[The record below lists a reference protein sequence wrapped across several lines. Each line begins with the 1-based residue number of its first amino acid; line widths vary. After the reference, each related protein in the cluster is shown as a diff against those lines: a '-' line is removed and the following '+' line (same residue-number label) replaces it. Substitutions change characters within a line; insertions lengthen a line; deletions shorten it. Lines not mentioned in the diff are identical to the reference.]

1 MRPPSFRVG
10 VLLVAGIVL
19 GTFLTFA
26 ASSKPPVSTGKTGD
40 LWEVTSQM
48 SMEGMPMQM
57 PSQKN
62 KVCASKSWKEPPGAQ
77 NPQQQC
83 QISDL
88 KSVGAKTTWKMQCSS
103 PTMTG
108 DGEITRTSPDAY
120 SGAIK
125 MSSADG
131 NVTIKLSGQKVGE
144 CDYAETEA
152 MPAQAEAMSKKLDAD
167 LAKMQAEGCKG
178 VAESLQLQIL
188 KLETGG
194 CNDAAT
200 KEIYCDTVYSAKGTQ
215 ALIKQGDALPGAGL
229 KDAFDFCGNAK
240 GKSAYCGQFNTPEGF
255 ELFASG
261 GTGAGS
267 PQQTI
272 ASYCGLSAAQV
283 EDDRTKLCKVAAGGM
298 TAFSYLAKFCP
309 AEAKQ
314 LAEKECAGRNFTGAA
329 PSTYSEFCG
338 IYASQQAA
346 QPAATAETPAEDTK
360 KKTKK
365 FFKSVWPH

>member
-1 MRPPSFRVG
+1 MVG
-10 VLLVAGIVL
+10 SCLA
-19 GTFLTFA
+19 FA
-26 ASSKPPVSTGKTGD
+26 ASSKPAAVAHGNGD
-40 LWEVTSQM
+40 LWEVTSEL
-48 SMEGMPMQM
+48 SMEGMPVHMAPRKQ
-57 PSQKN
+57 N
-62 KVCASKSWKEPPGAQ
+62 VCAPKDWKEPPGAQ
-77 NPQQQC
+77 NPQQEC
-83 QISDL
+83 QISDM
-88 KSVGAKTTWKMQCSS
+88 KTVGSKTTWKMQCAS
-103 PTMTG
+103 PKSTG
-108 DGEITRTSPDAY
+108 DGEITRTSPTAY
-120 SGAIK
+120 TGNIK
-125 MSSADG
+125 MTSSDG
-131 NVTIKLSGQKVGE
+131 TINIRLSGERVAD
-144 CDYAETEA
+144 CNYVETD
-152 MPAQAEAMSKKLDAD
+152 PQAIEAMSKKMDAD
-167 LAKMQAEGCKG
+167 LAAMQAQGCKG

-200 KEIYCDTVYSAKGTQ
+200 KEIYCNTVYSAKGTQ

-229 KDAFDFCGNAK
+229 RDAFDFCGNAS

-283 EDDRTKLCKVAAGGM
+283 EDDRTRLCKVAAGGM

-309 AEAKQ
+309 TEAKQ

-329 PSTYSEFCG
+329 PSTYSEFCM

-346 QPAATAETPAEDTK
+346 QPVATAETPAEDTK